1 MKKKNLFGWLAM
13 AAMVLGTTGCSNDE
27 VVNDYSA
34 ENAIEFGTYVG
45 KNAGT
50 RALVIRNNELKVQG
64 FGVYAAYTKL
74 SDFDANVHTMNFMN
88 NTQVKYNTETS
99 KWEYSPVKYWPNN
112 TNEQVSFFAYAPY
125 DKAYD
130 LNGTTLEYEVPT
142 DIDEQRDLTWNN
154 TAVTNVKKQSVDGT
168 VKFVFQHAL
177 SKVDFTI
184 QAATDELDPEKN
196 ALDNNT
202 VINVKK
208 VTLCG
213 GTSTEE
219 ITSGAESSTITLA
232 ATLNSKG
239 VLNLNNTTDVAN
251 WNILESNNSY
261 ELTEDYFATKQLTSS
276 NSLAENN
283 VLIKAGHSLMIL
295 PQTFDENGFCVYI
308 EYEVVTTG
316 QNANNE
322 NDNSTIT
329 NKILKKVTGLNFESG
344 KQYKLH
350 LILGMTSVKVEAE
363 TKDWV
368 TSSETDVDL
377 PQNKESN

>member
-13 AAMVLGTTGCSNDE
+13 AAMVMGTSCSNDE

-34 ENAIEFGTYVG
+34 ENAIQFGTYVG

-50 RALVIRNNELKVQG
+50 RALVIGNNELKEQG

-74 SDFDANVHTMNFMN
+74 SDFDATVHGMNFMN
-88 NTQVKYNTETS
+88 NTKVTYTEGTG
-99 KWEYSPVKYWPNN
+99 WTYSPLKYWPNN
-112 TNEQVSFFAYAPY
+112 TDEKVSFFAYAPY
-125 DKAYD
+125 DEAYN
-130 LNGTTLEYEVPT
+130 LTGTTLEYTVPT

-154 TAVTNVKKQSVDGT
+154 TAVTNVKKQDVDGT

-184 QAATDELDPEKN
+184 QAATDELKPETN
-196 ALDNNT
+196 QLDKNT

-213 GTSTEE
+213 GTSAETFPEGE
-219 ITSGAESSTITLA
+219 ESSTITLA
-232 ATLNSKG
+232 ATLNSTG
-239 VLNLNNTTDVAN
+239 TLNLNNTTNVASWTISAN
-251 WNILESNNSY
+251 TNSY
-261 ELTEDYFATKQLTSS
+261 ELNEDDFATKQLTSA
-276 NSLAENN
+276 NSLTEN
-283 VLIKAGHSLMIL
+283 VLIKADHSLMIL

-316 QNANNE
+316 KNANNE
-322 NDNSTIT
+322 DDNSTIT
-329 NKILKKVTGLNFESG
+329 NKILSKVTGLNFESG
-344 KQYKLH
+344 KQYELH

-363 TKDWV
+363 INDWV
-368 TSSETDVDL
+368 TPFETNVDL
-377 PQNKESN
+377 PLNKQ